1 MRLLDKAVQLADR
14 AHRGKVDRYGAPS
27 LFHSYRVMERMQG
40 ENEAIVA
47 ILHDTVEDTD
57 LTLETL
63 RDEGF
68 PGEIVHAVDSLSRRD
83 GESYTEYMERVR
95 ENPLA
100 VRVKIADLED
110 NMDLR
115 RYPEISGEDVERLRR
130 YHHYWRVLTG
140 KE

>member
-1 MRLLDKAVQLADR
+1 MRLLDKAVQLASR
-14 AHRGKVDRYGAPS
+14 AHQGKVDRYGAPS

-40 ENEAIVA
+40 ETEAVIA